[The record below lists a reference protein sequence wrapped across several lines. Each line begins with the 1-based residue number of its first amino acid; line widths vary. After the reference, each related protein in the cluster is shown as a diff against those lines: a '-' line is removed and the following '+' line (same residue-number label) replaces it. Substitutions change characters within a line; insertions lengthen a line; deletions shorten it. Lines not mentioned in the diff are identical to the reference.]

1 MKTWKYTL
9 LIYVIFAVVN
19 NSCNAV
25 PHEKSAPIPSNT
37 PSATIPPV
45 TATPVTTK
53 TPVSQ
58 INSSCWTV
66 KPLQAGNSI
75 KGSFIFIHYAPFV
88 EGVGRKMESFFAW
101 DLSSFKSEKL
111 NLDMSA
117 IEKSMGEQR
126 LWSIIVGSTN
136 GDKFVMVTDNDV
148 IFISQ
153 DSAEFIPLPEKES
166 TDTVHLP
173 NYLPAEGW
181 FLINTFGRFEYGD
194 SGIEDTYYILNSN
207 TKEISKHKLFL
218 PNFDKWNKWQGLGIY
233 FSPNMQYV
241 LYRSKPIIR
250 DNYGEEQFTLYDI
263 TNKKIVWVLPSKD
276 SNLLL
281 GGGDPH
287 WIPNSNVI
295 SAEFRDRNT
304 DKGNY
309 YLISLDGKIS
319 PLNDLDSA
327 PGTSI
332 GAAKSGSSSDWSPD
346 GRYLVSAFRP
356 SYVWDNRVKT
366 WYKPCLPDE
375 DKSETGLTYQPIWSP
390 DYSFFVA
397 KLWFP
402 MLPTPTPPG
411 GRYGPNKM
419 YVLDVVNK
427 VIYEMPETVKPLYD
441 MAESTVQE
449 EFPTLYK
456 NGSNSFIGWVN
467 WEIP

>member
-1 MKTWKYTL
+1 MKTWKHAL
-9 LIYVIFAVVN
+9 LILVIFAAVN
-19 NSCNAV
+19 NSCSTV
-25 PHEKSAPIPSNT
+25 TLEKSTSVPSNT

-45 TATPVTTK
+45 TAPPVATR

-66 KPLQAGNSI
+66 KPLQEGNDI

-101 DLSSFKSEKL
+101 DLSSLKSKKL
-111 NLDMSA
+111 NLNMTA
-117 IEKSMGEQR
+117 IKKSMEKQR
-126 LWSIIVGSTN
+126 LWSTVVGSTN

-148 IFISQ
+148 IFILQ

-166 TDTVHLP
+166 IDIVHSP
-173 NYLPAEGW
+173 SYLPAEGW
-181 FLINTFGRFEYGD
+181 FLINTFGSFEYGD

-218 PNFDKWNKWQGLGIY
+218 PNFDKWDMWQGLGIY
-233 FSPNMQYV
+233 FSPDMKYV
-241 LYRSKPIIR
+241 LYRSTHVTRGI
-250 DNYGEEQFTLYDI
+250 YGEDQFTLYNI
-263 TNKKIVWVLPSKD
+263 VNNKVEWVMPPKD

-281 GGGDPH
+281 VGGDPH
-287 WIPNSNVI
+287 WIPNTNVI

-304 DKGNY
+304 DKSNY

-319 PLNDLDSA
+319 SLNDLDSA

-332 GAAKSGSSSDWSPD
+332 GAAKSGSTSDWSLD
-346 GRYLVSAFRP
+346 GRYLVSAFPP
-356 SYVWDNRVKT
+356 SYVWDNQVKT

-390 DYSFFVA
+390 DNSFFVA

-402 MLPTPTPPG
+402 FLPTPTPLG
-411 GRYGPNKM
+411 GRFGPNKM

-427 VIYEMPETVKPLYD
+427 VIYEMPESIKPLYD
-441 MAESTVQE
+441 MAENPVQE